1 MVAVVV
7 GARVVGARAVGWP
20 IVGGVGDGRPSLS
33 MDSSESA
40 LSSVTSKSAVIS
52 AGEVGVC
59 SAGEVGV

>member
-7 GARVVGARAVGWP
+7 RYKDVGARAVGWP
-20 IVGGVGDGRPSLS
+20 VVGGVGDGRPSLS
-33 MDSSESA
+33 TDSSESA
-40 LSSVTSKSAVIS
+40 LSSVASKSAVIS